1 MSELKNIVDR
11 IQKRDLDKALELCDL
26 NENNNN
32 KHIILNFKGV
42 IYLLK
47 NNLDLAESNFL
58 SSIKINEKF
67 EDPIKNLYSI
77 YLKKNDY
84 KNLLIYANKLVE
96 IDKLNIEYKYQLA
109 YALELNNNQN
119 EAIKFYNEYIYD
131 VCTI

>member
-11 IQKRDLDKALELCDL
+11 IQKKDLDKALELCEL
-26 NENNNN
+26 TENSNN

-47 NNLDLAESNFL
+47 NNLDLAETNFL
-58 SSIKINEKF
+58 SSIRIKEKF

-84 KNLLIYANKLVE
+84 KNLLFYANKLVE
-96 IDKLNIEYKYQLA
+96 IDKLNIEYKLLITYHL
-109 YALELNNNQN
+109 LT
-119 EAIKFYNEYIYD
+119 IYMK
-131 VCTI
+131 